1 MCHIRLVQPFRTY
14 QRGLLVALDTF
25 DKSVGI
31 TASPRLSRSR
41 AHEGKETL
49 GLVLNI
55 YHELPRL
62 KENVG
67 LGGDSTA
74 NSVKVG

>member
-14 QRGLLVALDTF
+14 QSGLLVALDTL
-25 DKSVGI
+25 DKSAAI

-49 GLVLNI
+49 GLVLNN
-55 YHELPRL
+55 YRELPRL
-62 KENVG
+62 KGNEG
-67 LGGDSTA
+67 
-74 NSVKVG
+74 